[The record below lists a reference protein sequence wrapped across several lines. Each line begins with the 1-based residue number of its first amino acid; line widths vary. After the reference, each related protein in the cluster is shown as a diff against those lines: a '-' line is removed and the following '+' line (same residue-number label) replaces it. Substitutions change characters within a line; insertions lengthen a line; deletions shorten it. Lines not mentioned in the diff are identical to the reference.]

1 MLWYGLG
8 ISLGSRLTKQC
19 MNHFKITV
27 EEVIEDT
34 ENDASEC
41 FFSTS
46 TSASCAGEVVRYT
59 WMGIVETLGCWSGKN
74 IVCNG
79 DLLKRQSRLGI
90 VREFTEGQFVRSWE
104 QDYPQYI
111 S

>member
-1 MLWYGLG
+1 MNARHTLG
-8 ISLGSRLTKQC
+8 ELGTGMGSRLTKQC
-19 MNHFKITV
+19 MDHFKITV

-46 TSASCAGEVVRYT
+46 TSASRAGEVVRCT

-79 DLLKRQSRLGI
+79 DLLERQSRLGI
-90 VREFTEGQFVRSWE
+90 VRKFTGEQYVRS
-104 QDYPQYI
+104 
-111 S
+111 